1 MTTSLAV
8 PKKAPTYT
16 APGRYYIASPGTSRT
31 ILKNFTAPMTPRYYT
46 GGAGGFRS
54 YSPGQ
59 QATLRGAGQTAGII
73 GTSLARSAS
82 SAVFPGA
89 SVALSQS
96 LGLATSAASP
106 GIVAAYGFKDPF
118 FAASTKTA
126 LGATLSKAMPYLAAA
141 TSFFTTQ
148 GSFGRKA
155 ANAAASGV
163 AAYAMA
169 SPEPITKA
177 IAVAIMG
184 IQMAVGMSGG
194 KGPRN
199 LPLSGRSLPQNAPQL
214 LKEFGGLEQGPSTL
228 RRYRY
233 FNQQFAQDTA
243 PLNQAHS
250 LVSTRLKSLSR
261 IFPSM
266 RAVSDELDRGRATA
280 LSGSGSPGEA
290 YGKLQGYTN
299 ALTKAEIFIEN
310 LFADKPVQ
318 GYIKRKTN
326 MPFEEFE
333 KGFKFSTDVWLAG
346 NVRIPRIET
355 ARKDA
360 LTEANRL
367 RPNYLTGRLGYVDGS
382 QYQTTI
388 YQQQSPIQQATA
400 GYTGLQGGYQ
410 SMPGG
415 GYGIVTVPALRA
427 GQYIGGS
434 QAQSSSGRPAQYG
447 SVMSTSEYNAKY
459 GPLLSAAEAKTKATT
474 DVTGPFDK
482 QIKEYKDFMATTP
495 QFGSYTHFRPFE
507 PNWTPGMP
515 QLGLPADAPGPDLD
529 SLKTVLNVQDGQFAG
544 MSGGSGYPLTRFGM
558 GTVPRMSQGKMARQ
572 A

>member
-1 MTTSLAV
+1 
-8 PKKAPTYT
+8 
-16 APGRYYIASPGTSRT
+16 
-31 ILKNFTAPMTPRYYT
+31 
-46 GGAGGFRS
+46 
-54 YSPGQ
+54 
-59 QATLRGAGQTAGII
+59 
-73 GTSLARSAS
+73 
-82 SAVFPGA
+82 
-89 SVALSQS
+89 
-96 LGLATSAASP
+96 
-106 GIVAAYGFKDPF
+106 
-118 FAASTKTA
+118 
-126 LGATLSKAMPYLAAA
+126 
-141 TSFFTTQ
+141 
-148 GSFGRKA
+148 
-155 ANAAASGV
+155 
-163 AAYAMA
+163 
-169 SPEPITKA
+169 
-177 IAVAIMG
+177 MG
-184 IQMAVGMSGG
+184 KG

-199 LPLSGRSLPQNAPQL
+199 LPLSGHSLPQNAPQL

-243 PLNQAHS
+243 PLNLAHG

-346 NVRIPRIET
+346 NVRIPRLET
-355 ARKDA
+355 GRTEA
-360 LTEANRL
+360 LAEANRI
-367 RPNYLTGRLGYVDGS
+367 RSQGS
-382 QYQTTI
+382 
-388 YQQQSPIQQATA
+388 
-400 GYTGLQGGYQ
+400 GV
-410 SMPGG
+410 
-415 GYGIVTVPALRA
+415 YG
-427 GQYIGGS
+427 YIGGS
-434 QAQSSSGRPAQYG
+434 QAQGMVYRQQSNIQESTANYMQKFNLTPVYAPHYGQGTQMRQIIGYKKVLSPYVGSGSQYQTPQQEAILSPGIMSVSDYNKKVAEG
-447 SVMSTSEYNAKY
+447 SAKA
-459 GPLLSAAEAKTKATT
+459 LTA
-474 DVTGPFDK
+474 VTEPFDK

-529 SLKTVLNVQDGQFAG
+529 SLKPVLNIQDGQFAG
-544 MSGGSGYPLTRFGM
+544 MSGGSGYPLTGFGM
-558 GTVPRMSQGKMARQ
+558 GMMPSASQGKMARQ